1 MKKTIR
7 RLLTGAFWIGVWGA
21 AAAIV
26 NLPLILPGPLD
37 TLTALIGLVR
47 TAEFWIST
55 GMTLLRVA
63 VGWALAVVMGA
74 ALAAACHTVKWLDA
88 LCSPVRSV
96 IRATPVSSFII
107 LVLLWMQRGRVPV
120 FISFLM
126 VLPIVW
132 TGVQEALEAVDRDLM
147 EMTRAYGFT
156 RRMRMKYLY
165 VPSLRPALTA
175 SCLTGLGFAW
185 KAGIAA
191 EVIALPESAV
201 GRHLYDAKIYLERAD
216 LFAWTLTVIL
226 LSMALEAALKKALRR
241 GKGEKA

>member
-1 MKKTIR
+1 MKKLIR
-7 RLLTGAFWIGVWGA
+7 RLLIAAFWIGAWGA

-26 NLPLILPGPLD
+26 NLPLILPGPVD
-37 TLTALIGLVR
+37 TLSALIRLVQ
-47 TAEFWIST
+47 TGEFWLST
-55 GMTLLRVA
+55 GLTLLRVA
-63 VGWALAVVMGA
+63 IGWALAVLLGA
-74 ALAAACHTVKWLDA
+74 ALAAACHKLSWLDA
-88 LCSPVRSV
+88 VFSPVRSV

-156 RRMRMKYLY
+156 RRMRLRDLYL
-165 VPSLRPALTA
+165 PSVRPALTA

-191 EVIALPESAV
+191 EVIALPGSSV
-201 GRHLYDAKIYLERAD
+201 GKHLYDAKIYLERAD

-241 GKGEKA
+241 GKGDQA